1 MIMNK
6 SAGDRIFL
14 LAVKLICLV
23 TVIVTL
29 YPFIYVVS
37 MSISSKEAAISQSV
51 WLLPI
56 GLSLDSYK
64 MVFQNPDIWLS
75 YYNTV
80 WYAVVG
86 TIINV
91 VMTYLAAYPLS
102 RKKFF
107 LRNQL
112 MIMISFT
119 MFFSGG
125 LIPSFLLMK
134 ALHLYN
140 TRWVMILPG
149 AVSAWY
155 VIIARQYLY
164 TIPESMHEGATI
176 DGAGEFRIMTRIF
189 IPLCKPIL
197 AVLILFYVVG
207 HWNSYF
213 NALLFLPDKNLQPL
227 QLYLVKVIVQ
237 NSSEAIRNI
246 PGGLE
251 RSIYAV
257 QLKYAIIIVT
267 ILPILCVYP
276 FLQKYFVQGVMIGAI
291 KE

>member
-1 MIMNK
+1 MVNK
-6 SAGDRIFL
+6 SAGDRAFL
-14 LAVKLICLV
+14 LAVKLICLI
-23 TVIVTL
+23 TVMITL

-56 GLSLDSYK
+56 GFSLDSYK
-64 MVFQNPDIWLS
+64 MVFQNPDIWIS
-75 YYNTV
+75 YYNTI
-80 WYAVVG
+80 WYAVFG

-112 MIMISFT
+112 MVMISFT

-164 TIPESMHEGATI
+164 TIPESMHECATI
-176 DGAGEFRIMTRIF
+176 DGAGEFKIMTRIF

-197 AVLILFYVVG
+197 AVLILFYAVG

-213 NALLFLPDKNLQPL
+213 NALLFLTDKNLQPL

-237 NSSEAIRNI
+237 NSEEAIRNI
-246 PGGLE
+246 PGGFE
-251 RSIYAV
+251 RSLYAV

>member
-1 MIMNK
+1 MNK